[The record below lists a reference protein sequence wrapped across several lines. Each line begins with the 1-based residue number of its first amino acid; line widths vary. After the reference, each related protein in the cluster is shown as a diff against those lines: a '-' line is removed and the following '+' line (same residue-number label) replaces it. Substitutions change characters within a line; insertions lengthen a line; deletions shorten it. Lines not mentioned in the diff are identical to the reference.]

1 MGSSASTSISTEQ
14 FSVVSARLKDGGFAN
29 ADANLVVV
37 ADSRPSLHRSP
48 SILPEYEKAIVDGKS
63 AEEIK
68 TLLIASYESATA
80 SATPAEDVVE
90 ETTDAASVAAAPEV
104 VAPVDEPV
112 AAEAEATVEA
122 AVEPTPARLTRLLSL
137 CLCQSLSRSLLP
149 PRWWRRTHH
158 PPPPPRKHP
167 PPTREPSP
175 PSS

>member
-37 ADSRPSLHRSP
+37 ADSLPSLHRSP

-122 AVEPTPARLTRLLSL
+122 AVEPTPAPVDEVAVPVSV
-137 CLCQSLSRSLLP
+137 P
-149 PRWWRRTHH
+149 
-158 PPPPPRKHP
+158 
-167 PPTREPSP
+167 EPEPEPAAAAVVAEDSP
-175 PSS
+175 PAATATEAPPADP